1 MFRHRFLIICF
12 ALLGVLLLNTMA
24 EAQKIM
30 TVQVRE
36 GQLRATPSHFGKIT
50 AKIFYGDGVTVLEEK
65 GDWKRVSVA
74 DGKGQG
80 WLHGRALTSKRT
92 ILKAGRSQAGTSV
105 SQDEIALAGK
115 GFSEEVEKE
124 YRKNNANLDY
134 AWINRMETIRI
145 SPRQMENFVE
155 DGRLVLGNK
164 GGRP

>member
-1 MFRHRFLIICF
+1 MFRHRFLIICL
-12 ALLGVLLLNTMA
+12 ALRGVLLLNTAA

-30 TVQVRE
+30 TVQIRE

-50 AKIFYGDGVTVLEEK
+50 AKTYYGDQVTILEEK
-65 GDWKRVSVA
+65 GNWKRVSVA
-74 DGKGQG
+74 EGKGQG
-80 WLHGRALTSKRT
+80 WMHDSALTGKRT
-92 ILKAGRSQAGTSV
+92 VLKAGRSRAGTSV

-134 AWINRMETIRI
+134 AWINRMETIRV

-155 DGRLVLGNK
+155 DGMLVPGNK

>member
-1 MFRHRFLIICF
+1 MFRHRFLIICLV
-12 ALLGVLLLNTMA
+12 LLGVFLLNTVA
-24 EAQKIM
+24 DAQKSM
-30 TVQVRE
+30 TVQIQE

-124 YRKNNANLDY
+124 YRKSNANLDY
-134 AWINRMETIRI
+134 ALINRMETIRI
-145 SPRQMENFVE
+145 SPRQMEKIIE
-155 DGRLVLGNK
+155 DGRLVLRGE

>member
-24 EAQKIM
+24 EAQKTM

-50 AKIFYGDGVTVLEEK
+50 AKTYYGDQVTVLEEK
-65 GDWKRVSVA
+65 GDWKRVSVS

-80 WLHGRALTSKRT
+80 WMHDSALTGKRT
-92 ILKAGRSQAGTSV
+92 VLKAGRSRAGTSV

>member
-1 MFRHRFLIICF
+1 MFRHRFLIICLV
-12 ALLGVLLLNTMA
+12 LLGVFLLNTVA
-24 EAQKIM
+24 DAQKSM
-30 TVQVRE
+30 TVQVQE

-50 AKIFYGDGVTVLEEK
+50 AKIFYGDGVTILEEK

-80 WLHGRALTSKRT
+80 WLHGSALTSKRP

-124 YRKNNANLDY
+124 YRKSNANLDY

-145 SPRQMENFVE
+145 SPRQMENFIE
-155 DGRLVLGNK
+155 DGRLVLRGE

>member
-1 MFRHRFLIICF
+1 MIRHRFLIIF
-12 ALLGVLLLNTMA
+12 FTLLGVLLLNTMA

-50 AKIFYGDGVTVLEEK
+50 AKTYYGDQVTVLEEK
-65 GDWKRVSVA
+65 GDWKRVSVSN
-74 DGKGQG
+74 GKGQG
-80 WLHGRALTSKRT
+80 WMHESALTGKRT
-92 ILKAGRSQAGTSV
+92 VLTAGRSRAGTSV

>member
-1 MFRHRFLIICF
+1 MFRHRFLIICLV
-12 ALLGVLLLNTMA
+12 LLGVFLLNTVA
-24 EAQKIM
+24 DAQKSM
-30 TVQVRE
+30 TVQVQE

-80 WLHGRALTSKRT
+80 WLHGSALTSKRT

>member
-1 MFRHRFLIICF
+1 MTDEQQPKAEHRNRPPPK
-12 ALLGVLLLNTMA
+12 AVPQSSGV
-24 EAQKIM
+24 
-30 TVQVRE
+30 R
-36 GQLRATPSHFGKIT
+36 T
-50 AKIFYGDGVTVLEEK
+50 A
-65 GDWKRVSVA
+65 
-74 DGKGQG
+74 
-80 WLHGRALTSKRT
+80 
-92 ILKAGRSQAGTSV
+92 LKAGRSRAGTSV

>member
-1 MFRHRFLIICF
+1 MFRHRFLIICLV
-12 ALLGVLLLNTMA
+12 LLGVFLLNTVA
-24 EAQKIM
+24 DAQKSM
-30 TVQVRE
+30 TVQIQE

-124 YRKNNANLDY
+124 YRKSNANLDY

-145 SPRQMENFVE
+145 SPRQMENFIE
-155 DGRLVLGNK
+155 DGRLVLRGE

>member
-1 MFRHRFLIICF
+1 MFRHRFLIICLV
-12 ALLGVLLLNTMA
+12 LLGVFLLNTVA
-24 EAQKIM
+24 DAQKSM
-30 TVQVRE
+30 TVQIQE

-80 WLHGRALTSKRT
+80 WLHGSALTSKRT

-124 YRKNNANLDY
+124 YHKSNANLDY

-145 SPRQMENFVE
+145 SPRQMENFIE
-155 DGRLVLGNK
+155 DGRLVLRGE

>member
-1 MFRHRFLIICF
+1 MIRHRFLIIF
-12 ALLGVLLLNTMA
+12 FTLLGVLLLNTMA

-50 AKIFYGDGVTVLEEK
+50 AKTYYGDQVTVLEEK
-65 GDWKRVSVA
+65 GDWKRVSVSN
-74 DGKGQG
+74 GKGQG
-80 WLHGRALTSKRT
+80 WMHESALTGKRT
-92 ILKAGRSQAGTSV
+92 VLTAGRSRAGTSV

-145 SPRQMENFVE
+145 SPRQLENFVE

>member
-1 MFRHRFLIICF
+1 MFRHRFLIICLV
-12 ALLGVLLLNTMA
+12 LLGVFLLNTVA
-24 EAQKIM
+24 DAQKSM
-30 TVQVRE
+30 TVQIQE

-80 WLHGRALTSKRT
+80 WLHGSALTKKRT
-92 ILKAGRSQAGTSV
+92 IQKAGRSQAGTSV

-124 YRKNNANLDY
+124 YRKSNANLDY

-145 SPRQMENFVE
+145 SPRQMENFIE
-155 DGRLVLGNK
+155 DGRLVLRGE

>member
-1 MFRHRFLIICF
+1 MIRHRFLIIF
-12 ALLGVLLLNTMA
+12 FTLLGVLLLNTMA

-50 AKIFYGDGVTVLEEK
+50 AKTYYGDQVTVLEEK
-65 GDWKRVSVA
+65 GDWKRVSVSN
-74 DGKGQG
+74 GKGQG
-80 WLHGRALTSKRT
+80 WMHESALTGKRT
-92 ILKAGRSQAGTSV
+92 VLTAGRSRAGTSV

-145 SPRQMENFVE
+145 SPRQLENFVE
-155 DGRLVLGNK
+155 DGRLVLSNK

>member
-1 MFRHRFLIICF
+1 MIRRRFLIICF
-12 ALLGVLLLNTMA
+12 VLLGVLLLNTMA

-50 AKIFYGDGVTVLEEK
+50 AKTYYGDQVTVLEEK
-65 GDWKRVSVA
+65 GDWKRVSVS

-80 WLHGRALTSKRT
+80 WMHDSALTGKRT
-92 ILKAGRSQAGTSV
+92 VLKAGRSRAGTSV

-134 AWINRMETIRI
+134 AWINRIETIRI

-155 DGRLVLGNK
+155 DGRLVLSNK

>member
-1 MFRHRFLIICF
+1 MFRHRFLIIF
-12 ALLGVLLLNTMA
+12 FTLLGVLLLNTMA

-50 AKIFYGDGVTVLEEK
+50 AKTYYGDQVTVLEEK
-65 GDWKRVSVA
+65 GDWKRVSVSN
-74 DGKGQG
+74 GKGQG
-80 WLHGRALTSKRT
+80 WMHESALTGKRT
-92 ILKAGRSQAGTSV
+92 VLTAGRSRAGTSV

-145 SPRQMENFVE
+145 SPRQLENFVE
-155 DGRLVLGNK
+155 DGRLVLSNK

>member
-1 MFRHRFLIICF
+1 MFRNKFLIICLV
-12 ALLGVLLLNTMA
+12 LLGVLLLNTMA
-24 EAQKIM
+24 EAQRSM

-50 AKIFYGDGVTVLEEK
+50 AKTYYGDQVTVLEEK
-65 GDWKRVSVA
+65 GDWKRVSVE

-80 WLHGRALTSKRT
+80 WMHDSALTAKRT
-92 ILKAGRSQAGTSV
+92 DLKAGRSRAGASV

>member
-1 MFRHRFLIICF
+1 MFRHRFLIICLV
-12 ALLGVLLLNTMA
+12 LLGVFLLNTVA
-24 EAQKIM
+24 DAQKSM

-80 WLHGRALTSKRT
+80 WLHGSALTSKRT

-124 YRKNNANLDY
+124 YRKSNANLDY

-145 SPRQMENFVE
+145 SPRQMENFIE
-155 DGRLVLGNK
+155 DGRLVLRGE

>member
-1 MFRHRFLIICF
+1 
-12 ALLGVLLLNTMA
+12 MA

-50 AKIFYGDGVTVLEEK
+50 AKTYYGDQVTVLEEK
-65 GDWKRVSVA
+65 GDWKRVSVS

-80 WLHGRALTSKRT
+80 WVHDSALAGKRT
-92 ILKAGRSQAGTSV
+92 VLTAGRSRAGTSV

>member
-1 MFRHRFLIICF
+1 MIRHRFLIICF

-36 GQLRATPSHFGKIT
+36 GQLRATPSHFGKII
-50 AKIFYGDGVTVLEEK
+50 AKIYYGDQVTILEEK
-65 GDWKRVSVA
+65 GDWKRVSVS

-80 WLHGRALTSKRT
+80 WMHDSALTGKRT
-92 ILKAGRSQAGTSV
+92 VLTAGRSRAGTSV

-124 YRKNNANLDY
+124 YRKSNANLDY

-145 SPRQMENFVE
+145 SPRQMENFIE
-155 DGRLVLGNK
+155 DGRLVLRGE